1 MDISGVNMHLPQI
14 KGGLIVSCQA
24 PENTPLGKPV
34 VLAALA
40 EAAVRGGAVGIRANL
55 PQNIRAI
62 RELVQVPIIGIY
74 KHTLPDYPVYIT
86 PTFEHARAVVEAGA
100 DIVAIDATDRDRPE
114 PLQELIRRIHED
126 LGVLVMADISTL
138 EEGVAAAEMGA
149 ELVATTMSGYTP
161 YTQHRRTMGAD
172 IALVAQLA
180 QKVTVPVICEGRI
193 SSPEEA
199 RLALEAGA
207 WAVVVGT
214 AITAIDQVTAR
225 FVERM
230 RQHTAGN
237 GNEDGI

>member
-1 MDISGVNMHLPQI
+1 MRLTRI

-40 EAAVRGGAVGIRANL
+40 EAAVRGGAAGIRANL

-86 PTFEHARAVVEAGA
+86 PTLEQARAVVEAGA
-100 DIVAIDATDRDRPE
+100 DIVAIDATARDRPE
-114 PLQELIRRIHED
+114 PLQELIQRIHEE
-126 LGVLVMADISTL
+126 LGVPVMADISTL
-138 EEGVAAAEMGA
+138 DEGVAAAEMGA
-149 ELVATTMSGYTP
+149 DLVATTMSGYTP

-172 IALVAQLA
+172 IALVGQLA

-230 RQHTAGN
+230 RQRTAGH
-237 GNEDGI
+237 GNEDGS

>member
-1 MDISGVNMHLPQI
+1 MRLTRI

-40 EAAVRGGAVGIRANL
+40 EAAVRGGAAGIRANL
-55 PQNIRAI
+55 PENIRAI

-86 PTFEHARAVVEAGA
+86 PTFEQARAVVEAGA
-100 DIVAIDATDRDRPE
+100 DIVAIDATARDRPE
-114 PLQELIRRIHED
+114 PLQELIQRIHEE
-126 LGVLVMADISTL
+126 LGVPVMADISTL
-138 EEGVAAAEMGA
+138 DEGVAAAEMGA
-149 ELVATTMSGYTP
+149 DLVATTMSGYTP

-230 RQHTAGN
+230 RQRTAGN
-237 GNEDGI
+237 GNEDGT

>member
-1 MDISGVNMHLPQI
+1 MQLPQI

-40 EAAVRGGAVGIRANL
+40 EAAVRGGAAGIRANL

-74 KHTLPDYPVYIT
+74 KHTLPNYPVYIT
-86 PTFEHARAVVEAGA
+86 PTLEHARAVVEAGA

-114 PLQELIRRIHED
+114 PLHELIRRIHEE
-126 LGVLVMADISTL
+126 LGVPVMADISTL
-138 EEGVAAAEMGA
+138 EEGIAAEEMGA
-149 ELVATTMSGYTP
+149 DLVATTMSGYTP

-230 RQHTAGN
+230 RQRTAGN
-237 GNEDGI
+237 GNEDGT

>member
-1 MDISGVNMHLPQI
+1 MQLPQI

-40 EAAVRGGAVGIRANL
+40 EAAVRGGAAGIRANL

-74 KHTLPDYPVYIT
+74 KHTLPNYPVYIT
-86 PTFEHARAVVEAGA
+86 PTLEHARAVVEAGA

-114 PLQELIRRIHED
+114 PLHELIRRIHEE

-138 EEGVAAAEMGA
+138 EEGVAAEEMGA
-149 ELVATTMSGYTP
+149 DLVATTMSGYTP

-230 RQHTAGN
+230 RQRTAGN
-237 GNEDGI
+237 GNEDGT

>member
-1 MDISGVNMHLPQI
+1 MQLPQI

-40 EAAVRGGAVGIRANL
+40 EAAVRGGAAGIRANL

-74 KHTLPDYPVYIT
+74 KHTLPNYPVYIT
-86 PTFEHARAVVEAGA
+86 PTLEHARAVVEAGA

-114 PLQELIRRIHED
+114 PLHELIRRIHEE
-126 LGVLVMADISTL
+126 LGVPVMADISTL
-138 EEGVAAAEMGA
+138 EEGIAAEEMGA
-149 ELVATTMSGYTP
+149 DLVATTMSGYTP

-230 RQHTAGN
+230 RQRTAGN
-237 GNEDGI
+237 GNGDGT

>member
-1 MDISGVNMHLPQI
+1 MQLPQKI

-40 EAAVRGGAVGIRANL
+40 EAAVRGGAAGIRANL

-74 KHTLPDYPVYIT
+74 KHTLPNYPVYIT
-86 PTFEHARAVVEAGA
+86 PTLEHARAVVEAGA
-100 DIVAIDATDRDRPE
+100 DIVAIDATDRGRPE
-114 PLQELIRRIHED
+114 PLHELIRRIHEE
-126 LGVLVMADISTL
+126 LGVPVMADISTL
-138 EEGVAAAEMGA
+138 EEGIAAEEMGA
-149 ELVATTMSGYTP
+149 DLVATTMSGYTP

-230 RQHTAGN
+230 RQRTAGN
-237 GNEDGI
+237 GNEDGT

>member
-1 MDISGVNMHLPQI
+1 MLLQQI

-24 PENTPLGKPV
+24 PESTPLGQPL

-62 RELVQVPIIGIY
+62 REMVRVPIIGIY

-100 DIVAIDATDRDRPE
+100 DIVAVDATARERPE
-114 PLQELIRRIHED
+114 PLPELIRRIREE

-138 EEGVAAAEMGA
+138 EEGVTAAEMGA
-149 ELVATTMSGYTP
+149 DLVATTMSGYTS
-161 YTQHRRTMGAD
+161 YTQDRRALGAD

-180 QKVTVPVICEGRI
+180 QRVTVPVICEGRI
-193 SSPEEA
+193 SSPEDA

-214 AITAIDQVTAR
+214 AITAIDHVTAR

-230 RQHTAGN
+230 RQHPPCHNDEG
-237 GNEDGI
+237 GYG

>member
-1 MDISGVNMHLPQI
+1 MVLPLL
-14 KGGLIVSCQA
+14 KDGLVVSCQA
-24 PENTPLGKPV
+24 PESTPLGQPM
-34 VLAALA
+34 VLAAMA

-62 RELVQVPIIGIY
+62 RELVQAPIIGIY

-100 DIVAIDATDRDRPE
+100 DIVAIDATARERPE
-114 PLQELIRRIHED
+114 PLPELIRRIHEE
-126 LGVLVMADISTL
+126 LGVLVMADISTI

-149 ELVATTMSGYTP
+149 DLVATTMSGYTP
-161 YTQHRRTMGAD
+161 YTQDRRALGAD
-172 IALVAQLA
+172 IALVAQLV
-180 QKVTVPVICEGRI
+180 QRLSVPVICEGRI

-214 AITAIDQVTAR
+214 AITAIDHVTAR
-225 FVERM
+225 FVQAM
-230 RQHTAGN
+230 RQHASRRGD
-237 GNEDGI
+237 EDNS

>member
-1 MDISGVNMHLPQI
+1 MNLLEPI

-24 PENTPLGKPV
+24 PEDTPLGQPV

-62 RELVQVPIIGIY
+62 HQLVQVPIIGIY
-74 KHTLPDYPVYIT
+74 KHTLLDYPVYIT

-100 DIVAIDATDRDRPE
+100 GIVAIDATARERPE
-114 PLQELIRRIHED
+114 PLAQLIRRIHKE
-126 LGVLVMADISTL
+126 LHVPVMADISTL
-138 EEGVAAAEMGA
+138 EEGIAAAEMGA
-149 ELVATTMSGYTP
+149 DLVATTMSGYTP
-161 YTQHRRTMGAD
+161 YTQDRRVSGAD

-180 QKVTVPVICEGRI
+180 QRVSVPVVCEGRI
-193 SSPEEA
+193 ASPQDA

-214 AITAIDQVTAR
+214 AITAIDHVTAR
-225 FVERM
+225 FVQEM
-230 RQHTAGN
+230 RRQTAHN
-237 GNEDGI
+237 DKP

>member
-1 MDISGVNMHLPQI
+1 MQLPQKI

-40 EAAVRGGAVGIRANL
+40 EAAVRGGAAGIRANL

-74 KHTLPDYPVYIT
+74 KHTLPNYPVYIT
-86 PTFEHARAVVEAGA
+86 PTLEHARAVVEAGA

-114 PLQELIRRIHED
+114 PLHELIRRIHEE
-126 LGVLVMADISTL
+126 LGVPVMADISTL
-138 EEGVAAAEMGA
+138 EEGIAAEEMGA
-149 ELVATTMSGYTP
+149 DLVATTMSGYTP

-230 RQHTAGN
+230 RQRTAGN
-237 GNEDGI
+237 GNEDGT

>member
-1 MDISGVNMHLPQI
+1 MKADVLLQQI

-24 PENTPLGKPV
+24 PESTPLGQPV
-34 VLAALA
+34 VLAAMA
-40 EAAVRGGAVGIRANL
+40 EAAVRGGAMGIRANL

-100 DIVAIDATDRDRPE
+100 DIVAVDATARERPE
-114 PLQELIRRIHED
+114 PLPELIRRIHEQ
-126 LGVLVMADISTL
+126 LGVPVMADISTL
-138 EEGVAAAEMGA
+138 EEGITAAEMGA
-149 ELVATTMSGYTP
+149 DLVATTMSGYTP
-161 YTQHRRTMGAD
+161 GTQHRRALGAD
-172 IALVAQLA
+172 IALVAQLV
-180 QKVTVPVICEGRI
+180 QRVSVPVICEGRI
-193 SSPEEA
+193 SSPEDA

-225 FVERM
+225 FVQRM
-230 RQHTAGN
+230 YQQVAHN
-237 GNEDGI
+237 DKP

>member
-1 MDISGVNMHLPQI
+1 MQLPQI

-40 EAAVRGGAVGIRANL
+40 EAAVRGGAAGIRANL

-74 KHTLPDYPVYIT
+74 KHTLPNYPVYIT
-86 PTFEHARAVVEAGA
+86 PTLEHARAVVEAGA

-114 PLQELIRRIHED
+114 PLHELIRRIHEE
-126 LGVLVMADISTL
+126 LGVPVMADISTL
-138 EEGVAAAEMGA
+138 EEGIAAEEMGA
-149 ELVATTMSGYTP
+149 DLVATTMSGYTP

-214 AITAIDQVTAR
+214 AITAIDQVTAG

-230 RQHTAGN
+230 RQRTAGN
-237 GNEDGI
+237 GNEDGT

>member
-1 MDISGVNMHLPQI
+1 MQLPQKI

-40 EAAVRGGAVGIRANL
+40 EAAVRGGAAGIRANL

-74 KHTLPDYPVYIT
+74 KHTLPNYPVYIT
-86 PTFEHARAVVEAGA
+86 PTSEHARAVVEAGA

-114 PLQELIRRIHED
+114 PLHELIRRIHEE
-126 LGVLVMADISTL
+126 LGVPVMADISTL
-138 EEGVAAAEMGA
+138 EEGIAAEEMGA
-149 ELVATTMSGYTP
+149 DLVATTMSGYTP

-193 SSPEEA
+193 SSPEKA

-230 RQHTAGN
+230 RQRTAGN
-237 GNEDGI
+237 GNEDGT

>member
-1 MDISGVNMHLPQI
+1 MTVSRRLAL
-14 KGGLIVSCQA
+14 GLALAGLAAGPALAQQFPIA
-24 PENTPLGKPV
+24 GKPV
-34 VLAALA
+34 T
-40 EAAVRGGAVGIRANL
+40 
-55 PQNIRAI
+55 
-62 RELVQVPIIGIY
+62 IIGGFPNGAGTDIY
-74 KHTLPDYPVYIT
+74 SRK
-86 PTFEHARAVVEAGA
+86 
-100 DIVAIDATDRDRPE
+100 VAE
-114 PLQELIRRIHED
+114 PLSRA
-126 LGVLVMADISTL
+126 LGVPVMADISTL

-149 ELVATTMSGYTP
+149 DLVATTMSGYTP

-172 IALVAQLA
+172 IALVGQLA

-230 RQHTAGN
+230 RQRTAGN
-237 GNEDGI
+237 GNEHNS

>member
-1 MDISGVNMHLPQI
+1 MRLTRI

-40 EAAVRGGAVGIRANL
+40 EAAVRGGAAGIRANL
-55 PQNIRAI
+55 PENIRAI

-86 PTFEHARAVVEAGA
+86 PTFEQARAVVEAGA
-100 DIVAIDATDRDRPE
+100 DIVAIDATARDRPE
-114 PLQELIRRIHED
+114 PLQELIQRIHEE
-126 LGVLVMADISTL
+126 LGVPVMADISTL
-138 EEGVAAAEMGA
+138 DEGVAAAEMGA
-149 ELVATTMSGYTP
+149 DLVATTMSGYTP

-230 RQHTAGN
+230 RQRTAGH
-237 GNEDGI
+237 GNEDGS

>member
-1 MDISGVNMHLPQI
+1 MQLPQI

-40 EAAVRGGAVGIRANL
+40 EAAVRGGAAGIRANL

-74 KHTLPDYPVYIT
+74 KHTLPNYPVYIT
-86 PTFEHARAVVEAGA
+86 PTLEHARAVVEAGA

-114 PLQELIRRIHED
+114 PLHELIRRIHEE

-138 EEGVAAAEMGA
+138 EEGIAAEEMGA
-149 ELVATTMSGYTP
+149 DLVATTMSGYTP

-230 RQHTAGN
+230 RQRTAGN
-237 GNEDGI
+237 GNEDGT

>member
-1 MDISGVNMHLPQI
+1 VNMQLPQI

-40 EAAVRGGAVGIRANL
+40 EAAVRGGAAGIRANL

-74 KHTLPDYPVYIT
+74 KHTLPNYPVYIT
-86 PTFEHARAVVEAGA
+86 PTLEHARAVVEAGA

-114 PLQELIRRIHED
+114 PLHELIRRIHEE
-126 LGVLVMADISTL
+126 LGVPVMADISTL
-138 EEGVAAAEMGA
+138 EEGIAAEEMGA
-149 ELVATTMSGYTP
+149 DLVATTMSGYTP

-214 AITAIDQVTAR
+214 AITAVDQVTAR

-230 RQHTAGN
+230 RQRTAGN
-237 GNEDGI
+237 GNEDGT

>member
-1 MDISGVNMHLPQI
+1 MLFSQI

-24 PENTPLGKPV
+24 PENTPLGQPA

-62 RELVQVPIIGIY
+62 RELVRVPIIGIY

-86 PTFEHARAVVEAGA
+86 PTWEHARAVVEAGA
-100 DIVAIDATDRDRPE
+100 DIVAIDATQRERPE
-114 PLQELIRRIHED
+114 PLPELIRRIHEQ
-126 LGVLVMADISTL
+126 LGVPVMADISTL
-138 EEGVAAAEMGA
+138 EEGIAAAERGA
-149 ELVATTMSGYTP
+149 DLVATTLSGYTP
-161 YTQHRRTMGAD
+161 YTQDRRALGAD

-180 QKVTVPVICEGRI
+180 QRVNVPVICEGRI
-193 SSPEEA
+193 ASPEDA

-214 AITAIDQVTAR
+214 AITAIDHVTAR
-225 FVERM
+225 FVQRM
-230 RQHTAGN
+230 RQHTAHN
-237 GNEDGI
+237 DKP

>member
-1 MDISGVNMHLPQI
+1 MQLPQI

-40 EAAVRGGAVGIRANL
+40 EAAVRGGAAGIRANL

-74 KHTLPDYPVYIT
+74 KHTLPNYPVYIT
-86 PTFEHARAVVEAGA
+86 PTLEHARAVVEAGA

-114 PLQELIRRIHED
+114 PLHELIRRIHEE
-126 LGVLVMADISTL
+126 LGVPVMADISTL
-138 EEGVAAAEMGA
+138 EEGIAAEEMGA
-149 ELVATTMSGYTP
+149 DLVATTMSGYTP

-214 AITAIDQVTAR
+214 AITAVDQVTAR

-230 RQHTAGN
+230 RQRTAGN
-237 GNEDGI
+237 GNEDGT

>member
-1 MDISGVNMHLPQI
+1 MDTQMILSLLR
-14 KGGLIVSCQA
+14 GGLIVSCQA
-24 PENTPLGKPV
+24 PENTPLGQPV
-34 VLAALA
+34 VLAAMA

-62 RELVQVPIIGIY
+62 REMVLAPIIGIY

-100 DIVAIDATDRDRPE
+100 DIVAVDATARERPE
-114 PLQELIRRIHED
+114 PLPELIRRIHEE
-126 LGVLVMADISTL
+126 LGVAVMADISTL
-138 EEGVAAAEMGA
+138 EEGIAAAEMGA
-149 ELVATTMSGYTP
+149 DLVATTMSGYTP
-161 YTQHRRTMGAD
+161 YTQERCVLGAD

-180 QKVTVPVICEGRI
+180 QRLNVPIVCEGRI
-193 SSPEEA
+193 ASPEDA

-225 FVERM
+225 FVQAM
-230 RQHTAGN
+230 RQHSSRRRE
-237 GNEDGI
+237 EDSG

>member
-1 MDISGVNMHLPQI
+1 MLLSQI

-24 PENTPLGKPV
+24 PESTPLGQPV

-62 RELVQVPIIGIY
+62 RELVRVPIIGIY
-74 KHTLPDYPVYIT
+74 KHNLPEYPVYIT
-86 PTFEHARAVVEAGA
+86 PTLEHARAVVEAGA
-100 DIVAIDATDRDRPE
+100 DIVAIDATHRDRPE
-114 PLQELIRRIHED
+114 PLPELIQGIHEQ
-126 LGVLVMADISTL
+126 LGVPVMADISTL
-138 EEGVAAAEMGA
+138 EEGIAAVEMGA
-149 ELVATTMSGYTP
+149 DLVATTMSGYTP
-161 YTQHRRTMGAD
+161 YTQDRRVLGAD

-180 QKVTVPVICEGRI
+180 QKVSVPVICEGRI
-193 SSPEEA
+193 ASPEDA

-225 FVERM
+225 FVQGM
-230 RQHTAGN
+230 RQHTVHN
-237 GNEDGI
+237 DKP